1 MVKTFMQTYDDIWN
15 GDMSKIANLP
25 VESFI
30 PLLFT
35 THLSRFAQELVL
47 SPKAIDMGFDPE

>member
-1 MVKTFMQTYDDIWN
+1 MVKAFMQTYDDIWN
-15 GDMSKIANLP
+15 GDMTRIANLP

-35 THLSRFAQELVL
+35 THLSRFAQELIL

>member
-1 MVKTFMQTYDDIWN
+1 MDTYDDIWN
-15 GDMSKIANLP
+15 GDMAKIANLP

-35 THLSRFAQELVL
+35 THLSRFAQEVNI